1 MQRQYTVRMNSNDI
15 TGAWRRM
22 IALVDMDAF
31 FASVEQL
38 DNPRLQGR
46 PVGVVNGEQG
56 STIIAASYEARPFG
70 IRTGTRWAEAR
81 QRCPDCVRI
90 VARPARY
97 AEVSTRIMAALHDV
111 SPDIEVF
118 SIDEAFL
125 DLTSCQRYYR
135 YRPEHVGTL
144 IQQTVY
150 EASGLACSVG
160 ISGDKTTAKWAARQ
174 QKPRGMT
181 IVPPEEAEATLA
193 PLALT
198 ELCGIGPGI
207 AEFFAEYGVFTCG
220 DMKKIPIS
228 VPARRFGNLGRRLW
242 LMAQARDPAA
252 VDTRQHEQKSM
263 SHGKILPPQTRNPAI
278 LHTYYLHLA
287 EKMAIRLRRNDQVI
301 RDFHIG
307 LRAPEGW
314 RQAWMQSEQPTND
327 GLAIFQLCKR
337 FLRQH
342 WFGEVVQQVHIHG
355 NTPAPA
361 GAQPDF
367 FAGTSDDNSGSNQVM
382 DNINEQFGAFTL
394 HRGLMNAQAQNAP
407 IISPAWARNGTASG
421 FLSITPGVM
430 TGGTRKSKITSTK

>member
-1 MQRQYTVRMNSNDI
+1 MNSNNESL
-15 TGAWRRM
+15 AWRRM
-22 IALVDMDAF
+22 IALIDMDAF

-38 DNPRLQGR
+38 DNPRLRGR

-56 STIIAASYEARPFG
+56 STIIAASYEARVFG
-70 IRTGTRWAEAR
+70 IRTGTRWAEAHL
-81 QRCPDCVRI
+81 RCKECVRI

-97 AEVSTRIMAALHDV
+97 SEVSAHIMAALHNV
-111 SPDIEVF
+111 TPDLEVF

-135 YRPEHVGTL
+135 YRPEHIGTL
-144 IQQTVY
+144 IQQTVRD
-150 EASGLACSVG
+150 ASGLSCSVG
-160 ISGDKTTAKWAARQ
+160 LSGDKTTAKWAAKQ
-174 QKPRGMT
+174 QKPNGMT
-181 IVPPEEAEATLA
+181 IVLPDTAEATLA

-242 LMAQARDPAA
+242 LMAQAQDPSA
-252 VDTRQHEQKSM
+252 VDTRHHEQKSM
-263 SHGKILPPQTRNPAI
+263 SHGKILPPQTSNPTV
-278 LHTYYLHLA
+278 LHTFYLHLA
-287 EKMAIRLRRNDQVI
+287 EKMAMRLRRNNQVI
-301 RDFHIG
+301 RDFQIG

-342 WFGEVVQQVHIHG
+342 WFGEVVQQVHIQG
-355 NTPAPA
+355 STPAPA
-361 GAQPDF
+361 GTQADF
-367 FAGTSDDNSGSNQVM
+367 FSDANSNTASNQIM
-382 DNINEQFGAFTL
+382 DDVNEQFGAFAL
-394 HRGLMNAQAQNAP
+394 HRALMNSHAQSAP
-407 IISPAWARNGTASG
+407 IISPAWARNGNASG
-421 FLSITPGVM
+421 FTAITP
-430 TGGTRKSKITSTK
+430 TKKPSPRKK

>member
-1 MQRQYTVRMNSNDI
+1 MNSNND

-181 IVPPEEAEATLA
+181 IVLPEEAEATLA

-367 FAGTSDDNSGSNQVM
+367 FAGTSDGNSGSNQVM

-430 TGGTRKSKITSTK
+430 TGGTRKPKITSTK